1 MDIETLFP
9 VDLLCNIDGGEEVY
23 DEELDEYLTED
34 PEIPVL
40 KKPTF
45 AISADYQDLSYLE
58 QVEGMYPLF
67 KWERSDYKRIL
78 TFWCNFPKN
87 AVIQVP
93 DKPVITKISP
103 IDAAVGHMWDVPL
116 CCGMRA
122 FQTAVSLPKW
132 KYASLIFTDHR
143 LVRRTLIYRTD
154 RGINCYFTPPR
165 NRKIQ
170 WIDTRPVIEIVK

>member
-9 VDLLCNIDGGEEVY
+9 VDLLCDIDGGEEY
-23 DEELDEYLTED
+23 DEELDEYLACES
-34 PEIPVL
+34 EIPVL

-67 KWERSDYKRIL
+67 KWQRNENERIL

-93 DKPVITKISP
+93 DKPVITKITP
-103 IDAAVGHMWDVPL
+103 INAAVGYMWNVPL
-116 CCGMRA
+116 CCGMWA
-122 FQTAVSLPKW
+122 FQTAISLPKW
-132 KYASLIFTDHR
+132 KLASLIFTGHR
-143 LVRRTLIYRTD
+143 LVNRTLIYRTD
-154 RGINCYFTPPR
+154 TGTNCYFIPPR

-170 WIDTRPVIEIVK
+170 WIDTPPVVEIVR